1 VFPFKTGGNK
11 HIKAG
16 LHSVKVPPGY
26 DNMFLNLASDLFSQ
40 PLGLLLVMKDNE
52 ENTIASVYLDQCYV
66 PQHSMAVDSQGLI
79 MQESVGIQYEKMVP
93 IRLPQL
99 GLIDSNLLDETG
111 GFSSDKVV

>member
-1 VFPFKTGGNK
+1 
-11 HIKAG
+11 
-16 LHSVKVPPGY
+16 
-26 DNMFLNLASDLFSQ
+26 
-40 PLGLLLVMKDNE
+40 
-52 ENTIASVYLDQCYV
+52 
-66 PQHSMAVDSQGLI
+66 MAVDSQGLI